1 MRTLKELCERDKTD
15 LESPHIHA
23 LLQAEQIALGRCI
36 QRHSWAATSHGGVQL
51 ASTGDVASHVGSF
64 VDMEPRDPISLKRC
78 APRSRHLAR
87 EPNEAP
93 IDLRSDPTRPDHA
106 QIYV

>member
-51 ASTGDVASHVGSF
+51 ASTGDV
-64 VDMEPRDPISLKRC
+64 I
-78 APRSRHLAR
+78 RSRSRGAR
-87 EPNEAP
+87 R
-93 IDLRSDPTRPDHA
+93 DLGISPESRTKLR
-106 QIYV
+106 